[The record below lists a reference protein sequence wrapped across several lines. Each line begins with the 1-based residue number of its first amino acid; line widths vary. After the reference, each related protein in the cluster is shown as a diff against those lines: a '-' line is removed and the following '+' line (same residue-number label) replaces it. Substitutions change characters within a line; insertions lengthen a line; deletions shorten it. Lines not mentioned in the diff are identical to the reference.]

1 MGLLKNKKF
10 WNFKAKDKT
19 TGELTL
25 YGEISEYSW
34 WGDEVTPKQ
43 FKDDLDSLG
52 DIENLNV
59 FINPK
64 IINTS
69 IEDVLS
75 TEGCISIP
83 TVGGVIYRQKE
94 ITIEYFDEHTNKVQ
108 KTFSNMLSKI
118 IQHEMD
124 HLNGILFINKMPENQ
139 RSLIASK
146 LFSLRRHQKD

>member
-1 MGLLKNKKF
+1 MKKSLINKK
-10 WNFKAKDKT
+10 NIYK
-19 TGELTL
+19 
-25 YGEISEYSW
+25 
-34 WGDEVTPKQ
+34 
-43 FKDDLDSLG
+43 
-52 DIENLNV
+52 NLNV